1 MHPLAC
7 VPLLSLAL
15 LLAAPAP
22 AAPRS
27 PGEIAARLQAGCR
40 QVDTLDAEFVQVL
53 RSLSFGKPQE
63 EHGRLRLRRPARMR
77 WDYISPERK
86 LAVVDGER
94 SWLYVPDENQV
105 IVGNLD
111 EVKRGGAAGLLLT
124 GEIDL
129 ARDFRIEAG
138 AAAPAAGQ
146 GSIALVPRVAG
157 EEFSRLEVL
166 VDLKTGLPVR
176 IEVHTALGE
185 VMEYRFS
192 RVRTGMP
199 LAEALFHF
207 EPPPGVEILRA
218 E

>member
-1 MHPLAC
+1 MHALARASI
-7 VPLLSLAL
+7 VPLVFL
-15 LLAAPAP
+15 LVGAAPP
-22 AAPRS
+22 PPPS
-27 PGEIAARLQAGCR
+27 PEEIAARLQAGCR
-40 QVDTLDAEFVQVL
+40 KVQTLDADFVQVL

-63 EHGRLRLRRPARMR
+63 ERGRVRLLRPARMR
-77 WDYISPERK
+77 WDYTSPERK

-105 IVGNLD
+105 ILGSLD
-111 EVKRGGAAGLLLT
+111 EVRRGGAAGLLLS

-129 ARDFRIEAG
+129 ARDFKIEAG
-138 AAAPAAGQ
+138 AGAPEVGH
-146 GSIALVPRVAG
+146 GSIALIPRVAG
-157 EEFSRLEVL
+157 EEFSRLEVE
-166 VDLKTGLPVR
+166 VDLRTGLPAR

-199 LAEALFHF
+199 LAASLFRF
-207 EPPPGVEILRA
+207 EPPPGVEILRT